1 MDPNCESLKM
11 ADYRC
16 AQLPFRAAF
25 GRCSIEHVKFLY
37 HLHPEIIRI
46 PNMITGDLPLHYF
59 LLMHTVFYDGSN
71 EMFHE
76 MLSEKFHEMLQF
88 LIKCNKDA
96 LSTQNQD
103 GDLPLHIAVR
113 RCRQLTDVKI
123 VFNAFPEAISI
134 RNNTGRTP
142 VEISSRRIFEI
153 PENVTSFLVTQRELE
168 RQAREEQIP
177 NDNGQLP
184 LHRAVQNSDL
194 TIGTFKLMIAANP
207 NSVQVADNQ
216 DKTPLRVAIQA
227 GNLDA
232 VKCFVNEVRGC
243 LEEKDARG
251 DLPLHHACRHGKVDI
266 VSYILTQTTM
276 GVSDPDSTENLLPIK
291 LLVHHTPQ
299 ADRDTLGYTNAVY
312 SLISA
317 QPEHVLLLPRIF
329 SPDDMMD
336 QLAKRKFDEVE

>member
-1 MDPNCESLKM
+1 
-11 ADYRC
+11 
-16 AQLPFRAAF
+16 
-25 GRCSIEHVKFLY
+25 
-37 HLHPEIIRI
+37 
-46 PNMITGDLPLHYF
+46 
-59 LLMHTVFYDGSN
+59 
-71 EMFHE
+71 
-76 MLSEKFHEMLQF
+76 MLQF
-88 LIKCNKDA
+88 LIKCNEDA
-96 LSTQNQD
+96 LSTQNRN
-103 GDLPLHIAVR
+103 GDLPLHFVVR
-113 RCRQLTDVKI
+113 PCTQLNDVKI
-123 VFNAFPEAISI
+123 VFNGFPKAISI
-134 RNNTGRTP
+134 RNNAGYTP
-142 VEISSRRIFEI
+142 VEISSSRI

-177 NDNGQLP
+177 DDNGQLP
-184 LHRAVQNSDL
+184 LHRAVQNSDF

-207 NSVQVADNQ
+207 NSVHVTDNQ

-232 VKCFVNEVRGC
+232 VKCFVNEVQGC

-266 VSYILTQTTM
+266 VSYILAQTTM